1 MNKLVATGKLLILSG
16 SLLSVH
22 AQDEAGKVNFEKDV
36 YPFLKNSCVDCH
48 KAPYLKEGRTRP
60 TKPKA
65 DLRFD
70 SSFGIVAGG
79 DTGPV
84 VVPGKPDE
92 SPMLQ
97 RTLLDEDHDDFMP
110 PKGDVLTAEQK
121 EILAKWIQE
130 GADFGG
136 WKGNQEERPEDAK
149 DAFAKE

>member
-70 SSFGIVAGG
+70 SSFGIVAGETL
-79 DTGPV
+79 DRSW
-84 VVPGKPDE
+84 
-92 SPMLQ
+92 SPANPTRAQCSSAHFWTRITMISCL
-97 RTLLDEDHDDFMP
+97 
-110 PKGDVLTAEQK
+110 PKGTC
-121 EILAKWIQE
+121 
-130 GADFGG
+130 
-136 WKGNQEERPEDAK
+136 
-149 DAFAKE
+149 